1 MKQGK
6 FRGVPFLVDVVESD
20 FGQRVAK
27 HEFPGR
33 NTPYTEP
40 LGRKGQGFTV
50 EAFVLGSDVDAQ
62 RDALI
67 NACEKPGPGELIH
80 PTQGTKQVVCEGL
93 KVRESRRE
101 SRIVTLAMT
110 FSEAGKILFPQ
121 ASPNLLSSML
131 GAANDVLDAAG
142 ENFENNFGVSS
153 SASFVLTEAET
164 LVTDLGTAMQTLTD
178 PIKSRTQS
186 IADYAWRIRNLKAD
200 VTDLVQTPGNLVSR
214 FQDAMGMLT
223 DLLPGSNRAEIRK
236 AYESFF
242 TFGNDYEALPETT
255 ADRLKQKANQDAVRD
270 LVRQTAIA
278 RAAVETAKELF
289 ASVEDA
295 QAVRDTIIDALDDQL
310 DSVTDD
316 NLFNTLQELAA
327 RVNLTVPPEGQELP
341 RLKEYQVPPVSNTLI
356 VTYDLYESL
365 DLESDVIARNR
376 IRHPGLLSGKTLLKV
391 LTR

>member
-1 MKQGK
+1 MKTGK
-6 FRGVPFLVDVVESD
+6 FRGVEFLVDVVESD

-40 LGRKGQGFTV
+40 MGRKGQAFTV
-50 EAFVLGSDVDAQ
+50 EGFVLGPDADSQ

-67 NACEKPGPGELIH
+67 NACEKTGPGELIH

-93 KVRESRRE
+93 KVREVRRE
-101 SRIVTLAMT
+101 TRIVTLAFT
-110 FSEAGKILFPQ
+110 FVEAGKVLFPQ

-131 GAANDVLDAAG
+131 AAADDVLTAAG
-142 ENFENNFGVSS
+142 SNFENNFGVSNA
-153 SASFVLTEAET
+153 ASFVLTEAET
-164 LVTDLGTAMQTLTD
+164 LVTDLGTAMQALTA

-200 VTDLVQTPGNLVSR
+200 VTDLVQTPGLLVSR
-214 FQDAMGMLT
+214 FQDSMGLLT
-223 DLLPGSNRAEIRK
+223 GLLPGSDRAEIRK

-242 TFGNDYEALPETT
+242 TFGNDYPVIPQTT
-255 ADRLKQKANQDAVRD
+255 ADRLKQKANQGALRD
-270 LVRQTAIA
+270 LARQTAIA

-289 ASVEDA
+289 DSVEDA

-310 DSVTDD
+310 GSVTDD
-316 NLFNTLQELAA
+316 NLFNTLQDLAA

-341 RLKEYQVPPVSNTLI
+341 RLKQYQIPPVSNTLV

-365 DLESDVIARNR
+365 ELESDVIARNR